1 MSSRSIQSAA
11 WRLLACA
18 GLGCTH
24 ADAQD
29 EPTPVRAPVA
39 ITDLDPDPAVMRA
52 VLVAEPA
59 EVEYLPGTT
68 AAVWAY
74 RDGGDPS
81 ALASVPGPLIRV
93 ARGTTIEIELRNALP
108 VETTIHWHGL
118 RVPAAQDGTP
128 SAQVPVPPGGRFT
141 YRFEARDAGT
151 FWFHPHVAADVQIE
165 RGLYGALV
173 VDDDAAPAGSFDADR
188 VFVLD
193 DVKLDADGTLSTTT
207 DALDRMLGRQGNVL
221 LVDGVRRPSLPVRGG
236 ARERWRFVNA
246 ANGRYFR
253 LRLQG
258 ARWLELASDGG
269 PLPQARPVD
278 TVLLVPGERRELAVE
293 LPAADAGPLVLETL
307 HTDRGHDIPD
317 PGPLPLMDVVLEDDR
332 EPLPPLVWNGPAIA
346 PLPVPEAAAT
356 REVVLSEDD
365 EDASDPR
372 FYIDGLAFP
381 ETSPI
386 MVPAG
391 TVERWRVRNDAEM
404 DHPLHVHGLFFQPL
418 ADGAPDLARGWKD
431 TINIPRRTSVEL
443 VARFDNV
450 GQWMVHCHILEHAER
465 GMMTM
470 LHVMP

>member
-1 MSSRSIQSAA
+1 MLLRARATIGSA
-11 WRLLACA
+11 LGLVLACA
-18 GLGCTH
+18 PAPESD
-24 ADAQD
+24 ADEAA
-29 EPTPVRAPVA
+29 APVLA
-39 ITDLDPDPAVMRA
+39 EITDLDPDPGRLRA
-52 VLVAEPA
+52 ILVAEPA
-59 EVEYLPGTT
+59 VLDYLPAGP

-74 RDGGDPS
+74 RDGGDPD
-81 ALASVPGPLIRV
+81 AVARVPGPLVRV
-93 ARGTTIEIELRNALP
+93 ARGTMIEIELRNALP

-118 RVPAAQDGTP
+118 RVPATQDGTP
-128 SAQVPVPPGGRFT
+128 SAQVPVPPGGSFT

-151 FWFHPHVAADVQIE
+151 FWFHPHVDAATQIE

-173 VDDDAAPAGSFDADR
+173 VEDDVASAEDFEADR

-193 DVKLDADGTLSTTT
+193 DVKLEADGTLSSTT
-207 DALDRMLGRQGNVL
+207 DALDLMLGRQGNVL
-221 LVDGVRRPSLPVRGG
+221 LVDGVRRPTLQAG
-236 ARERWRFVNA
+236 AGTRERWRFVNA

-269 PLPQARPVD
+269 PLPAARELD

-293 LPAADAGPLVLETL
+293 LPAAPDTALLLETL
-307 HTDRGHDIPD
+307 HTDRGHDVPD
-317 PGPLPLMDVVLEDDR
+317 PGPLPLMDVVLQDPGESA
-332 EPLPPLVWNGPAIA
+332 PPLVWVGPDIA
-346 PLPVPEAAAT
+346 PLPVPGPAST
-356 REVVLSEDD
+356 RTLVLSEDD

-381 ETSPI
+381 ETLPI

-391 TVERWRVRNDAEM
+391 TVERWRVRNDAQM
-404 DHPLHVHGLFFQPL
+404 DHPLHVHGLFFQTLDPS
-418 ADGAPDLARGWKD
+418 GVPDVAAGWKD
-431 TINIPRRTSVEL
+431 TINIPRDASVEL
-443 VARFDNV
+443 VARFDNI